1 MNKEKEIEEM
11 AEAIRARYSTD
22 YCKNKN
28 ITSEIYKEVIKAQNE
43 ALELAIED
51 FKEHELKYL
60 VEAGYRKAEEVRKE
74 TAKQIFDMVNEL
86 YEQANSMKG
95 TVEFKCGALDALNDV
110 LDIFYRE
117 YGFEVKE

>member
-11 AEAIRARYSTD
+11 VEIARKYSENFANTPYYKGVKTDMEAIY
-22 YCKNKN
+22 
-28 ITSEIYKEVIKAQNE
+28 
-43 ALELAIED
+43 
-51 FKEHELKYL
+51 
-60 VEAGYRKAEEVRKE
+60 EAGYRKADEVRKE

-86 YEQANSMKG
+86 YEQANSIKG